1 MKKMTAFQKAV
12 ALSGQ
17 RYDRDKLLAVV
28 HEVTT
33 HYLPILRDPSRRVA
47 PTFDERLDLLM
58 DNKQRLAE
66 DFLRPLAPE
75 SEMGDELFEDLSA
88 EAARQS

>member
-1 MKKMTAFQKAV
+1 
-12 ALSGQ
+12 
-17 RYDRDKLLAVV
+17 
-28 HEVTT
+28 
-33 HYLPILRDPSRRVA
+33 
-47 PTFDERLDLLM
+47 M